1 LKRYPFLFPT
11 GFTATILVGVALHF
25 LLLHAAFA
33 VPDEVEEA
41 FKKQYPNATEV
52 EWEVDS
58 NGYWEASFE
67 DDGTDYRADFT
78 TDAVW
83 VETETSIEFED
94 LPDAVKVAVRE
105 LYKDDEISEIEK
117 VDSSMRGQ
125 FFDVEFKRPGK
136 NQDVEFLA
144 DGSRVK
150 NVVSSLES
158 AAGALFEPIPELS
171 QDMSRQASEI
181 GRLELFLEFAFNL
194 ITILLYAYVIYYRRH
209 HDHKMLF
216 LLLGFNLF
224 LFPIFLLNT
233 VLTAGFGFTIFALL
247 ALVRM
252 RSDTFN
258 KSEVAY
264 LLGAVALTFV
274 NSTLPARVEYVASAL
289 VLATAY
295 FGDHPRIWRDAYQS
309 VQIRYPLKEPDKA
322 LDLDFLTKQIELE
335 YRVEVN
341 DIEIERV
348 EKKQVRL
355 LVMYRD
361 LPEIRKSKNK
371 KAKKWKKQNA

>member
-1 LKRYPFLFPT
+1 M
-11 GFTATILVGVALHF
+11 LVGVALH
-25 LLLHAAFA
+25 LVLLHTAFA
-33 VPDEVEEA
+33 VPKEVEEA
-41 FKKQYPNATEV
+41 FKKQYPNATDV

-58 NGYWEASFE
+58 NGYWEAGFV
-67 DDGTDYRADFT
+67 DDDTDYRADFT
-78 TDAVW
+78 TDAIW

-94 LPDAVKVAVRE
+94 LPDAVKVAIKE
-105 LYKDDEISEIEK
+105 QYKDDEISEVEK
-117 VDSSMRGQ
+117 VDSALRGQ

-171 QDMSRQASEI
+171 QDMSKQASEI

-194 ITILLYAYVIYYRRH
+194 VTILLYAYVIYYRRH

-309 VQIRYPLKEPDKA
+309 VQIRYPLKEADKA